1 MNSLESL
8 YNLRTCL
15 LIPHLVDIEN
25 EEVYLYNQNSSI
37 SDYISS
43 IFKILDIS
51 KIMMEPQF

>member
-15 LIPHLVDIEN
+15 LITHLVDIEN